1 MLRIQYPLS
10 FLITYLFIYSLSQ
23 LKQSQNLWI
32 ILALTRLL
40 GKHLLFK
47 FVLIELNH
55 IRIIRGLNICL
66 NVNTFHL
73 ARHSAGKSPG
83 ADVWFLSGRI
93 HATNLGE
100 KKSTYFIIIYLS
112 QNQNEETSS
121 SETSSETSSKKY
133 RHVL

>member
-32 ILALTRLL
+32 ILALRRLL

-47 FVLIELNH
+47 CVLIELNH

-93 HATNLGE
+93 HATNLGG
-100 KKSTYFIIIYLS
+100 KKVYLFHYNISVTESKWGDIFIWNLIR
-112 QNQNEETSS
+112 NQ
-121 SETSSETSSKKY
+121 
-133 RHVL
+133 